1 LVRSRL
7 RGTHPPLHP
16 ILSMA
21 RDDEHPPER
30 RIQSSTRDVMTSSF
44 VDECSS
50 FLLSPDS
57 IKDGIVSQN
66 EYASFL
72 LSLCRSEDLCDD
84 ETNLEFEQ
92 LSLGLQLEFV
102 RGVCPYVGL
111 QERISC
117 IDDLMSMWLEGG
129 EFGFRVSEDGIDA
142 VSRHVKDMC
151 MDTYADAVKLRLTGI
166 GE

>member
-1 LVRSRL
+1 
-7 RGTHPPLHP
+7 
-16 ILSMA
+16 MA
-21 RDDEHPPER
+21 RDDERPPKR
-30 RIQSSTRDVMTSSF
+30 RIQSSTRAEMKSHF
-44 VDECSS
+44 VDDCSS

-57 IKDGIVSQN
+57 IEDGIVSQN

-92 LSLGLQLEFV
+92 LNLGLQLEFV
-102 RGVCPYVGL
+102 RGACPYVGL
-111 QERISC
+111 EERISC
-117 IDDLMSMWLEGG
+117 IDDLESMWLEGG

-151 MDTYADAVKLRLTGI
+151 MDTYADVVKMRLTGAL
-166 GE
+166 GELCALSLYFLPVYYD